1 MKFLKILLYI
11 FGSLLFILLLMVATM
26 VTTVDRTPYKEMAY
40 YKQWKENVG
49 KVSALPAGD
58 TATQTLSAGWA
69 KVNITPEKPGP
80 MAGYGKRKGAH
91 YESVHDSIYVRTV
104 VVDNGVTKAAI
115 ITADMLIVPPNITE
129 RVKALLPTVGFTFD
143 QVYFGAI
150 HSHNSLGGWYDT
162 ITGKLFAGAY
172 DAATVEIIS
181 QAIIKSIAEAQKNR
195 QPATIGFGEV
205 KDTLDIRNRLVGDE
219 GIIDPWVRN
228 IEFVKQDG
236 KKALISSYAAHSTVL
251 NSKTMELSRD
261 YAGKLVDDL
270 EDGEAS
276 FAVYMA
282 GAVGSMGPIEK
293 GTDDFDEVKNQA
305 GGVEKAIQSILGKFE
320 KQPDFLRSVT
330 VALPLREPTPKLT
343 PKFALRSW
351 VFRWAFGDVPSYVK
365 ALRVGNVLM
374 VGVPCDFSGELMPE
388 LTAYAAKK
396 GLHLMVTSFNGG
408 YVGYITN
415 DKFFDRDLYETT
427 TMSWFGPYNGAY
439 FQEVIKDLI
448 DKF

>member
-1 MKFLKILLYI
+1 
-11 FGSLLFILLLMVATM
+11 M

-40 YKQWKENVG
+40 YKQWKENIG
-49 KVSALPAGD
+49 RIANEPAAD
-58 TATQTLSAGWA
+58 TTSKQIIAGWA
-69 KVNITPEKPGP
+69 KVNITPQTPGP

-91 YESVHDSIYVRTV
+91 YEAVHDSIYVRTV
-104 VVDNGVTKAAI
+104 VVDNGISKAAI

-129 RVKALLPTVGFTFD
+129 RVKELLPKVNFTFD

-150 HSHNSLGGWYDT
+150 HSHNSLGGWYNT

-172 DAATVEIIS
+172 DAATVENIS
-181 QAIIKSIAEAQKNR
+181 QAIIKSIQDAQKNT
-195 QPATIGFGEV
+195 QPATIAFGEV
-205 KDTLDIRNRLVGDE
+205 KDTLDIRNRLVGEE
-219 GIIDPWVRN
+219 GILDPWVRN
-228 IEFVKQDG
+228 IELIKADG
-236 KKALISSYAAHSTVL
+236 KKALITSYAAHSTVL
-251 NSKTMELSRD
+251 NAKTMELSRD
-261 YAGKLVDDL
+261 YAGALVDGL
-270 EDGEAS
+270 EAGEAN

-293 GTDDFDEVKNQA
+293 GKDDFDEVKNQA
-305 GGVEKAIQSILGKFE
+305 GGVEKAIQSILGSFE
-320 KQPDFLRSVT
+320 KQPDIIRSIT
-330 VALPLREPTPKLT
+330 VPLPLRDPTPKLT

-374 VGVPCDFSGELMPE
+374 IGVPCDFSGELMPE

>member
-1 MKFLKILLYI
+1 MKFLKILFYI
-11 FGSLLFILLLMVATM
+11 LGSLLFILLIMVATM

-40 YKQWKENVG
+40 YKQWKENIG
-49 KVSALPAGD
+49 RIANEPAAD
-58 TATQTLSAGWA
+58 TTSKQIIAGWA
-69 KVNITPEKPGP
+69 KVNITPQTPGP

-91 YESVHDSIYVRTV
+91 YEAVHDSIYVRTV
-104 VVDNGVTKAAI
+104 VVDNGISKAAI

-129 RVKALLPTVGFTFD
+129 RVKELLPKVNFTFD

-150 HSHNSLGGWYDT
+150 HSHNSLGGWYNT

-172 DAATVEIIS
+172 DAATVENIS
-181 QAIIKSIAEAQKNR
+181 QAIIKSIQDAQKNT
-195 QPATIGFGEV
+195 QPATIAFGEV
-205 KDTLDIRNRLVGDE
+205 KDTLDIRNRLVGEE
-219 GIIDPWVRN
+219 GILDPWVRN
-228 IEFVKQDG
+228 IELIKADG
-236 KKALISSYAAHSTVL
+236 KKALITSYAAHSTVL
-251 NSKTMELSRD
+251 NAKTMELSRD
-261 YAGKLVDDL
+261 YAGALVDGL
-270 EDGEAS
+270 EAGEAN

-293 GTDDFDEVKNQA
+293 GKDDFDEVKNQA
-305 GGVEKAIQSILGKFE
+305 GGVEKAIQSILGSFE
-320 KQPDFLRSVT
+320 KQPDIIRSIT
-330 VALPLREPTPKLT
+330 VPLPLRDPTPKLT

-374 VGVPCDFSGELMPE
+374 IGVPCDFSGELMPE

>member
-11 FGSLLFILLLMVATM
+11 VGSILLVLLVMVASM
-26 VTTVDRTPYKEMAY
+26 VTTIDRTPYKEMAY
-40 YKQWKENVG
+40 YKEWKDNIA
-49 KVSALPAGD
+49 KINNPLSTD
-58 TATQTLSAGWA
+58 TTGNTFSVGWA
-69 KVNITPEKPGP
+69 KVNITPETPGP
-80 MAGYGKRKGAH
+80 MAGYGKRRGAH
-91 YESVHDSIYVRTV
+91 YEAVHDSIYVRTV
-104 VVDNGVTKAAI
+104 VVDNGMTKAAI
-115 ITADMLIVPPNITE
+115 ITADMLIVPPNVTA

-150 HSHNSLGGWYDT
+150 HSHNSLGGWYNT

-172 DAATVEIIS
+172 EAATVENIS
-181 QAIIKSIAEAQKNR
+181 QAIIKSIQDAKGNL
-195 QPATIGFGEV
+195 QPGTIGFAEV
-205 KDTLDIRNRLVGDE
+205 LDTLDIRNRLVNEE
-219 GIIDPWVRN
+219 GILDPWVRN
-228 IEFVKQDG
+228 LEFVKADG
-236 KKALISSYAAHSTVL
+236 NKALITSYAAHATVL
-251 NSKTMELSRD
+251 NAKTMELSRD

-270 EDGEAS
+270 EDGEAN

-282 GAVGSMGPIEK
+282 GAVGSMGPIEQ
-293 GTDDFDEVKNQA
+293 GSDDFDEVKNQA
-305 GGVEKAIQSILGKFE
+305 GGVEKAIQSIIGKFE
-320 KQPDFLRSVT
+320 KQPEIVRSIT
-330 VALPLREPTPKLT
+330 VPLPLRDPTPKLT

-408 YVGYITN
+408 YIGYITN

-448 DKF
+448 DKI

>member
-1 MKFLKILLYI
+1 MKFLKILLYFI
-11 FGSLLFILLLMVATM
+11 GSILLILLIMAATM
-26 VTTVDRTPYKEMAY
+26 VTTIDRTPYKEMAY
-40 YKQWKENVG
+40 YKQWKENVAKIG
-49 KVSALPAGD
+49 SQPAAD
-58 TATQTLSAGWA
+58 TTEKTLSAGWA

-91 YESVHDSIYVRTV
+91 YEAVHDSIYVRTIV
-104 VVDNGVTKAAI
+104 LDNGTTKAAI
-115 ITADMLIVPPNITE
+115 ITADMLIVPPNVTE
-129 RVKALLPTVGFTFD
+129 RVKALLPTIGFTFD

-150 HSHNSLGGWYDT
+150 HSHNSLGGWYNT

-172 DAATVEIIS
+172 DAATVENIA
-181 QAIIKSIAEAQKNR
+181 QAIIKSIADAKKNL

-219 GIIDPWVRN
+219 GILDPWVRN
-228 IEFVKQDG
+228 IEFVKADG
-236 KKALISSYAAHSTVL
+236 KKALIASYAAHSTVL
-251 NSKTMELSRD
+251 NAKTMELSRD
-261 YAGKLVDDL
+261 YAGALVDDL
-270 EDGEAS
+270 EDGEAN

-293 GTDDFDEVKNQA
+293 GNDDFDEVKNQA
-305 GGVEKAIQSILGKFE
+305 GGVEKAIQSIIGKFE
-320 KQPDFLRSVT
+320 KQPDILRSVT
-330 VALPLREPTPKLT
+330 VPLPLREPTPKLT

-448 DKF
+448 DRF

>member
-1 MKFLKILLYI
+1 MRFLRILLYI
-11 FGSLLFILLLMVATM
+11 IGSLLFVLLIMVATM
-26 VTTVDRTPYKEMAY
+26 VTTVDRTPYREMPY
-40 YKQWKENVG
+40 YKQWKENIG
-49 KVSALPAGD
+49 KINDTPAYNKPSEAL
-58 TATQTLSAGWA
+58 TAGWA
-69 KVNITPEKPGP
+69 KVNITPDRPGP

-91 YESVHDSIYVRTV
+91 YEAVHDSIYVRTV
-104 VVDNGVTKAAI
+104 VVNNGITKAAI

-172 DAATVEIIS
+172 DAATVEHIA
-181 QAIIKSIAEAQKNR
+181 QAIIKSIAEANKNV
-195 QPATIGFGEV
+195 QPATIGFGKV

-219 GIIDPWVRN
+219 GILDPWVRN
-228 IEFVKQDG
+228 LEFVKTDG
-236 KKALISSYAAHSTVL
+236 KKALITSYAAHSTVL
-251 NSKTMELSRD
+251 NAKTMQLSRD
-261 YAGKLVDDL
+261 YAGALVDDL
-270 EDGEAS
+270 ESGEAD

-293 GTDDFDEVKNQA
+293 GKDDFDEVRNQA
-305 GGVEKAIQSILGKFE
+305 GGVEKAIQSILGTFE
-320 KQPDFLRSVT
+320 KQPDILRSVT
-330 VALPLREPTPKLT
+330 VPLPLREPTPKLT

-365 ALRVGNVLM
+365 ALRIGNVLM

-408 YVGYITN
+408 YIGYITN

-448 DKF
+448 DRF